1 MSQRLN
7 ACVLVVD
14 DEPDLCET
22 VQAILQLEGYDV
34 VTSCDG
40 VEALAQLRSGVHPCL
55 ILLDLMMPRM
65 SGMQFR
71 QEQLHDP
78 ALREIPVLAVTGGGE
93 AALRKASALGL
104 KALRKPLE
112 LETLLQLVDRY
123 CGPSA

>member
-1 MSQRLN
+1 MSHDSKS
-7 ACVLVVD
+7 CVLVVD

-22 VQAILQLEGYDV
+22 VQIVLQLEGYDV

-40 VEALAQLRSGVHPCL
+40 VDALAQLRGGVHPCL

-78 ALREIPVLAVTGGGE
+78 ALREIPVLAVTGGGD
-93 AALRKASALGL
+93 AALRKASDLGL
-104 KALRKPLE
+104 RALRKPLE
-112 LETLLQLVDRY
+112 LETLLELVDRY
-123 CGPSA
+123 CGAHA